1 MTGDVPLSWLFYALF
16 ALLACSA
23 FFAMSETC
31 LMALNRYRLKHLI
44 REGSRG
50 AKLAGHLLD
59 RTDELLSFILA
70 GNTLINAAITILVAE
85 ICRRLLGTGEYV
97 LAVATLS
104 AGFFILVFAEILPK
118 VIGATYSEP
127 IAMAASYVLA
137 PMIRVTRWPM
147 WLVNGF
153 VKAILKLMRVR
164 PMSGHAQHLSMAELR
179 TLVLE
184 GGKFIPKKHQSIF
197 LNLFE
202 LEDMTVDDTMTPR
215 SQIEYID
222 LKDDIE
228 HVRNALSTAH
238 HTRIVVC
245 EGGLDNVIGNVHVRK
260 VLNATRREQIDAES
274 LREITREPYFVPE
287 GTALLTQ
294 LTNFQENQR
303 HMGLVVDEY
312 GEILGL
318 VTMKDI
324 LEEIVGEFTSQA
336 IGSSALFHKE
346 PDGTVIADGTASLRV
361 LNRKAGFDF
370 PLEGP
375 KTINGL
381 LLEQLEDIPEAGTT
395 VMVGEHAVEIMQVQN
410 RMVKVVRI
418 QPKARSVPPPEPTK
432 EAA

>member
-1 MTGDVPLSWLFYALF
+1 MTDNIDIGWLFVAL
-16 ALLACSA
+16 AGLCACSA

-50 AKLAGHLLD
+50 ARLAGSLLD
-59 RTDELLSFILA
+59 RTDELLAFILA

-85 ICRRLLGTGEYV
+85 TCRRLLGTGDYV

-118 VIGATYSEP
+118 VIGATYAEP
-127 IAMAASYVLA
+127 LALGAAYVLA
-137 PMIRVTRWPM
+137 PLVKFTRWPM
-147 WLVNGF
+147 WFVNVF
-153 VKAILKLMRVR
+153 VKAILKVLRIR
-164 PMSGHAQHLSMAELR
+164 PRNSDKQHLSMAELR

-215 SQIEYID
+215 GQIEHLD
-222 LKDDIE
+222 LKDDVEQI
-228 HVRNALSTAH
+228 RNALATAH
-238 HTRIVVC
+238 HTRLVVT
-245 EGGLDNVIGNVHVRK
+245 EGGGLDNVVGILHVRK
-260 VLNATRREQIDAES
+260 VVNATRREQIDVEG
-274 LREITREPYFVPE
+274 LRAIMREPYYVPE

-294 LTNFQENQR
+294 LSNFQENQR

-324 LEEIVGEFTSQA
+324 LEEIVGEFTSAA
-336 IGSSALFHKE
+336 IGSSALFHIE
-346 PDGTVIADGTASLRV
+346 SDGSVIADGTCSLRV
-361 LNRKAGFDF
+361 LNRKAGFTF
-370 PLEGP
+370 PLDGP

-381 LLEQLEDIPEAGTT
+381 LLEQLEDIPESGTSLI
-395 VMVGEHAVEIMQVQN
+395 VAEHPVEILQVQN

-418 QPKARSVPPPEPTK
+418 LPTIAAPVERKA
-432 EAA
+432 A

>member
-1 MTGDVPLSWLFYALF
+1 MTDHIPLGWLFVAL
-16 ALLACSA
+16 AGLLAFSG

-31 LMALNRYRLKHLI
+31 LMSVNRYRLKHLI
-44 REGSRG
+44 REGSVG
-50 AKLAGHLLD
+50 ARLAGALLD
-59 RTDELLSFILA
+59 RVDELLAFILA
-70 GNTLINAAITILVAE
+70 GNTVINAATTILVAE
-85 ICRRLLGTGEYV
+85 ICRRLFGTGDYV
-97 LAVATLS
+97 LAIATAS
-104 AGFFILVFAEILPK
+104 ASFVILVFAEILPK
-118 VIGATYSEP
+118 IIGAAYSET
-127 IAMAASYVLA
+127 IAIGAAYVLT
-137 PMIRVTRWPM
+137 P
-147 WLVNGF
+147 
-153 VKAILKLMRVR
+153 LMRITQPLMWIINVIVKILLKILR
-164 PMSGHAQHLSMAELR
+164 IRQSQPHGSQHLSMAELR

-215 SQIEYID
+215 GQIEHID
-222 LKDDIE
+222 LKDEIE
-228 HVRNALSTAH
+228 EIRNALATAH
-238 HTRIVVC
+238 HTRLVVC
-245 EGGLDNVIGNVHVRK
+245 EGGLDNTVGILHVRK
-260 VLNATRREQIDAES
+260 VLNATRREQIDIET
-274 LREITREPYFVPE
+274 LRTIMREPYYVPE
-287 GTALLTQ
+287 GTPLLTQ

-346 PDGTVIADGTASLRV
+346 PDGSVIADGTCSLRV
-361 LNRKAGFDF
+361 LNRKAGFEF

-381 LLEQLEDIPEAGTT
+381 LLEQLEDIPEAGTSLL
-395 VMVGEHAVEIMQVQN
+395 VAGHPIEILQVQN

-418 QPKARSVPPPEPTK
+418 LPKVAEAPEA